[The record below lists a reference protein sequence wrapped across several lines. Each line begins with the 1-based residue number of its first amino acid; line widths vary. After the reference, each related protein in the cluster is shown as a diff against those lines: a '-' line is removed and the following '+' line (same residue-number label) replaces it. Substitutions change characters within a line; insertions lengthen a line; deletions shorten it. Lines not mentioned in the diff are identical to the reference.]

1 MRRSVVCASLFLCAL
16 VLSSALGG
24 CVGRAQD
31 AHEPGDRLGTYHATG
46 KLVSDSCQASVL
58 GVSNDWQFD
67 VKLSRDGHTLY
78 WLNGQEAI
86 PGTIANDDVSF
97 GFQSGVEVMLQAP
110 RGTLPGCV
118 IARTDSANGKLSS
131 SSTTDVRRFTVD
143 MSFTYSDKNAKARSE
158 CAGFVGV
165 EGGFAGLPCKVSYSL
180 SAERTALPPSLD

>member
-1 MRRSVVCASLFLCAL
+1 MRRTVVCASLFLC
-16 VLSSALGG
+16 VSVVSSALGG
-24 CVGRAQD
+24 CVGHAQD

-67 VKLSRDGHTLY
+67 VKLSRDNHTLY
-78 WLNGQEAI
+78 WLNGAEAI
-86 PGTIANDDVSF
+86 PGTIANDNVSF
-97 GFQSGVEVMLQAP
+97 GFESGVEVTLQAA
-110 RGTLPGCV
+110 RGSLPGCV
-118 IARTDSANGKLSS
+118 IERTDSASGKLGS

-143 MSFTYSDKNAKARSE
+143 MSFSYSAQRGSQ

-165 EGGFAGLPCKVSYSL
+165 EGGFTGLPCKVSYAL